1 MNRRALIAALLAG
14 VLMPAAASAQSF
26 PSKPIKLFV
35 PFPAGGPADLFAR
48 VLGNAMGEE
57 LGQQIVIENRAGV
70 GGLAGVEAV
79 AKSAPDGYTIG
90 LNSGA
95 SLSAIPFMVS
105 KMPFDWQK
113 DLTLLTLVVRVP
125 EVIVVHP
132 SLGVST
138 LQELVAFA
146 RANPKKINFGSA
158 GTGTFTH
165 LAVELLKLE
174 AGIDLVHIPYRGA
187 APAVNDLLGG
197 HVTLATLDTAVLLP
211 HIRSGAVKPLA
222 VTSTTRSAA
231 LPDVPTTAE
240 AGLKA
245 VNSDNWYG
253 LVAPAGM
260 PADVL
265 DKLQKTATKVLR
277 SDEVKKQLSSQ
288 DAIPSPMSS
297 ADYVAFV
304 KSEQAKWGPVVTA
317 TGTKLE

>member
-1 MNRRALIAALLAG
+1 MNRRALIAMLLAG
-14 VLMPAAASAQSF
+14 VLLPAAASAQTF
-26 PSKPIKLFV
+26 PVKPIKLFV

-70 GGLAGVEAV
+70 GGLAGVDAV
-79 AKSAPDGYTIG
+79 AKAAPDGYTIG

-132 SLGVST
+132 SLGVNN
-138 LQELVAFA
+138 LQELIAFA

-165 LAVELLKLE
+165 LAVELLKRE

-222 VTSTTRSAA
+222 VTSTKRSAA
-231 LPDVPTTAE
+231 LPEVPTTAE

-265 DKLQKTATKVLR
+265 DKLQKTATKVLQ

-297 ADYVAFV
+297 AEYVAFV
-304 KSEQAKWGPVVTA
+304 KGEQAKWGPVVIA